1 MVKVLDFGLA
11 KVVEQ
16 TPVSDDPWSSSTL
29 TFSGTSDNRIR
40 GSAAYMSPEHARGHE
55 VDRRADIWAFGV
67 VVYEMLAG
75 VRAFQGGSI
84 ADVLAALLTKEPD
97 WNALPSATPA
107 RVRELLRLCLTKDRK
122 LRLQAIG
129 DARIFLNAP
138 MDEAGTAAAVPQRQV
153 LPWAVASVLA
163 LSLAFAIALWAPW
176 RAPPAA
182 VDRPLLQMDVDAGP
196 DEVSQPAISPA
207 GLRIAFVSNG
217 HLATRRLDQAKITP
231 LAGTEG
237 ASYPFFSP
245 DGELVAL

>member
-75 VRAFQGGSI
+75 VRAFKGGSI

-97 WNALPSATPA
+97 WDALAPATPS
-107 RVRELLRLCLTKDRK
+107 RGRELLRRCLTHDR
-122 LRLQAIG
+122 R
-129 DARIFLNAP
+129 
-138 MDEAGTAAAVPQRQV
+138 
-153 LPWAVASVLA
+153 
-163 LSLAFAIALWAPW
+163 
-176 RAPPAA
+176 
-182 VDRPLLQMDVDAGP
+182 
-196 DEVSQPAISPA
+196 A
-207 GLRIAFVSNG
+207 GL
-217 HLATRRLDQAKITP
+217 K
-231 LAGTEG
+231 
-237 ASYPFFSP
+237 
-245 DGELVAL
+245 ALEK